1 RTSSASRRLFGDS
14 ASDAIREVQLETDDN
29 VQYRLQI
36 FVGQPCNSSG
46 GSARGQM
53 LEVLPDTGS
62 SDLWFSSAN
71 CSNCHKEAT
80 KFEVAQSCSAEQPGK
95 RYSFG
100 YRDGTFV
107 TGGTLVDSVRLGDLQ
122 VTHQTM
128 ILVDT
133 MGETDT
139 HLKAD
144 GILGLGPESV
154 ASDTFVAKL
163 FLQYPE
169 LPKQFSFF
177 LSRFLEQP
185 SHLLIG
191 EADLASYSKE
201 SAFQYSTS
209 WHGSRSRTWLAGMW
223 SIGWTGTDVIAYNA
237 SGGMDPTLV
246 MGMPTLVDS
255 GTSLIVVSA
264 GIYDRLVPELA
275 WRMGSCR
282 HNDEEDILECQCPPL
297 NDLSKLPWLALTFVD
312 ESGEHFVLSM
322 APDEYIIEAA
332 GEDYPGQR

>member
-1 RTSSASRRLFGDS
+1 EDLECFAQAVRRLCLRRHQRGAAGNRRQRAVQAADLRRS
-14 ASDAIREVQLETDDN
+14 AVQLLGWQCEGPDAGGAARHGQLGPL
-29 VQYRLQI
+29 VLLGQLQ
-36 FVGQPCNSSG
+36 Q
-46 GSARGQM
+46 
-53 LEVLPDTGS
+53 LPQG
-62 SDLWFSSAN
+62 
-71 CSNCHKEAT
+71 
-80 KFEVAQSCSAEQPGK
+80 
-95 RYSFG
+95 
-100 YRDGTFV
+100 
-107 TGGTLVDSVRLGDLQ
+107 GDLQ